1 MTEFLIA
8 VTAAS
13 QIYRS
18 RANTIVLTAGQC
30 TLLVVVSRP
39 TVQKITTAFKTL
51 YDMLEVRC
59 GAGRM
64 QPLSPTTTLAQAQG
78 RYNHDDY
85 LFSVTRFDKDK
96 ALAHLRACGAPSLIP
111 EAQKKWDEVPAQA
124 AIFYL

>member
-39 TVQKITTAFKTL
+39 TVQKITTALKTL
-51 YDMLEVRC
+51 YDMLEVCALRSRADAASLPHIRSEPPSRRRRD
-59 GAGRM
+59 G
-64 QPLSPTTTLAQAQG
+64 TTTPIT
-78 RYNHDDY
+78 
-85 LFSVTRFDKDK
+85 FSV
-96 ALAHLRACGAPSLIP
+96 
-111 EAQKKWDEVPAQA
+111 
-124 AIFYL
+124 